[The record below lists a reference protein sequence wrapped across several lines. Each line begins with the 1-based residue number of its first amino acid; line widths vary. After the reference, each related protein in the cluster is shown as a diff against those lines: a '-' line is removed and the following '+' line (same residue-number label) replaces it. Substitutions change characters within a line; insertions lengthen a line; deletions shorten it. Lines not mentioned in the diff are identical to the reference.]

1 MGVFRRSCV
10 RPCFAHRHRYA
21 SQVSC
26 QRLLEIPPL
35 PFPPAIGANCSFPCC
50 DWKQPS
56 ALAVWI
62 NLSTLQLS
70 QAALSSLKA
79 CSKPRGNRRKNCE
92 AGGFSSLTPYLFLMT
107 HPTFIG
113 SFCLSPSF
121 CLSSHQRL
129 LSGLRW
135 HLPFSRRDP
144 CFPALLPRCLS
155 NSSPTEN
162 ASSFISSL
170 S

>member
-1 MGVFRRSCV
+1 MHSRALLIGTATLLKFPAKDCLR
-10 RPCFAHRHRYA
+10 FLHFLLLL
-21 SQVSC
+21 
-26 QRLLEIPPL
+26 LLEL
-35 PFPPAIGANCSFPCC
+35 TAAFPVVTGNDHQLLLFG
-50 DWKQPS
+50 
-56 ALAVWI
+56 
-62 NLSTLQLS
+62 LSTLQLS

-135 HLPFSRRDP
+135 HLPFSRSDP
-144 CFPALLPRCLS
+144 CFPALLPRRLS